1 MRRGAVGLVLAV
13 AAAVAFAMWQEPAD
27 ALGIKG
33 KFEVRTLELGYVLG
47 PKTLKLRAVPVAGP
61 VVELQTADPETID
74 RLFRLADIKNRGGR
88 LAIEIDGEEIK
99 AIDVAVG
106 AVFAAAQPE

>member
-1 MRRGAVGLVLAV
+1 MRRGAVGLVVAV
-13 AAAVAFAMWQEPAD
+13 AVAAFAMWQEQAD

-33 KFEVRTLELGYVLG
+33 KFEVRTLELGYALG

-61 VVELQTADPETID
+61 VVELQTADAETID

-88 LAIEIDGEEIK
+88 LAVEIDGEEIK

-106 AVFAAAQPE
+106 AAFAAGQPE